1 MAGSIDDVLE
11 TFSQKEK
18 ATRPQKYKPLDFKHI
33 PNVSDNVVRN
43 NLTASSDDIEISLSS
58 LNGMIGGSGDN
69 SASIS
74 QNISMQVFCNPNMH
88 SNAFNASALV
98 TVEIN
103 HQDKNQEMRF
113 VTECGLFA
121 LKTNVDNY
129 LDSLH

>member
-1 MAGSIDDVLE
+1 M
-11 TFSQKEK
+11 
-18 ATRPQKYKPLDFKHI
+18 
-33 PNVSDNVVRN
+33 RN

-69 SASIS
+69 LASIS
-74 QNISMQVFCNPNMH
+74 QNISIQVFCNPNMH